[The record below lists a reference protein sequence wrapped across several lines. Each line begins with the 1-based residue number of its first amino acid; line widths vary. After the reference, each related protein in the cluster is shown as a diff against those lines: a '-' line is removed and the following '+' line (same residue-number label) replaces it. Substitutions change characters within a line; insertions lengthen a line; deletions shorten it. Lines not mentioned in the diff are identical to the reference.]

1 MAPPIEPIS
10 PTKIVSSPFVS
21 ASPKKTVAS
30 PPPSPVKAA
39 APVPVSPKKVKS
51 KISVASPTKVSQSQV
66 MKNQIAAG
74 SKVLAQ
80 LAAANNN
87 NNSNK
92 KTSSRYGCGR
102 KFHLF
107 GFFYTGPTPTTVFY
121 KWRTF
126 DLATSN
132 FHKSIRK
139 MVQIPIVLMA
149 TYMRW

>member
-1 MAPPIEPIS
+1 MAPPIEPMS

-21 ASPKKTVAS
+21 SSPKKIVAS

-39 APVPVSPKKVKS
+39 APISPKKVKS

-87 NNSNK
+87 NNNK
-92 KTSSRYGCGR
+92 KTSSRYGYGR
-102 KFHLF
+102 KISSPL
-107 GFFYTGPTPTTVFY
+107 P
-121 KWRTF
+121 
-126 DLATSN
+126 
-132 FHKSIRK
+132 FHKEKWSK
-139 MVQIPIVLMA
+139 F
-149 TYMRW
+149 TD